1 MLAQLRRLGLLGL
14 AMKHTPILLLTLVAA
29 SASAAVGGSGLN
41 YDRLGIG
48 YSTDDFR
55 NTVALAGSAQLG
67 DSGFIVSGSY
77 GDVSADFKGFSGTE
91 VTYGLGYKF
100 NVGSGDLSIG
110 YSYAQGQYSYID
122 ESAAAV
128 GAGEEKG
135 FGIEYRQAISSN
147 IEFSLGYQRVK
158 SSGIGIGVADTDG
171 DGDLDAAAGVD
182 GSLNNNVINVGLRY
196 NVNKNFDISLNY
208 AFKKDEVGGNKF
220 GVSAGYSF

>member
-1 MLAQLRRLGLLGL
+1 
-14 AMKHTPILLLTLVAA
+14 MKHTPILLLTLVAA

-48 YSTDDFR
+48 YSTDDSR

-67 DSGFIVSGSY
+67 DSGFIASGSY

-91 VTYGLGYKF
+91 VTYGLAYKF
-100 NVGSGDLSIG
+100 SVGSGDLSIG

-122 ESAAAV
+122 ETTVAAA
-128 GAGEEKG
+128 AGEEKG

-147 IEFSLGYQRVK
+147 IEFSLGFQRIK
-158 SSGIGIGVADTDG
+158 TSGIGIGFADTDG
-171 DGDLDAAAGVD
+171 DGDLDTVAGVD
-182 GSLNNNVINVGLRY
+182 ESLNNSVINVGVRY
-196 NVNKNFDISLNY
+196 NVSQNFDISLNY

-220 GVSAGYSF
+220 GISAGYSF

>member
-1 MLAQLRRLGLLGL
+1 
-14 AMKHTPILLLTLVAA
+14 MKHTPILLLTLVAA

-48 YSTDDFR
+48 YSTDDSR

-67 DSGFIVSGSY
+67 DSGFIASGSY

-91 VTYGLGYKF
+91 VTYGLAYKF
-100 NVGSGDLSIG
+100 SVGSGDLSIG

-122 ESAAAV
+122 ETTVAAA
-128 GAGEEKG
+128 AGEEKG

-147 IEFSLGYQRVK
+147 IEFSLGFQRIK
-158 SSGIGIGVADTDG
+158 TSGIGIGFADTDG
-171 DGDLDAAAGVD
+171 DGDLDTVAGGVD
-182 GSLNNNVINVGLRY
+182 SLNNNVINVGVRY
-196 NVNKNFDISLNY
+196 NVSQNFDISLNY

-220 GVSAGYSF
+220 GLSAGYSF

>member
-1 MLAQLRRLGLLGL
+1 
-14 AMKHTPILLLTLVAA
+14 MKHTPILLLTLVAA
-29 SASAAVGGSGLN
+29 SASAADGLGSGLN
-41 YDRLGIG
+41 YNRLGIG
-48 YSTDDFR
+48 YSTDDSR

-77 GDVSADFKGFSGTE
+77 GDVSADFDGFSGNE

-100 NVGSGDLSIG
+100 SVGSGDLLIG

-122 ESAAAV
+122 ETTVAV
-128 GAGEEKG
+128 AAGEEKG
-135 FGIEYRQAISSN
+135 FGIEYRQALSSN
-147 IEFSLGYQRVK
+147 IEFSVGYQRIK

>member
-1 MLAQLRRLGLLGL
+1 
-14 AMKHTPILLLTLVAA
+14 MKHTPILLLTLVAA
-29 SASAAVGGSGLN
+29 SASAADGLGSGLN
-41 YDRLGIG
+41 YNRLGLG
-48 YSTDDFR
+48 YSSDDSR

-77 GDVSADFKGFSGTE
+77 GDVSADFNGFSGTE

-100 NVGSGDLSIG
+100 SVGSGDLLIG

-122 ESAAAV
+122 ETTVAV
-128 GAGEEKG
+128 AAGEEKG
-135 FGIEYRQAISSN
+135 FGIEYRQALSSN
-147 IEFSLGYQRVK
+147 IEFSVGYQRIK

-171 DGDLDAAAGVD
+171 DGDLDTVAGGAD
-182 GSLNNNVINVGLRY
+182 SLNNNVINVGLRY
-196 NVNKNFDISLNY
+196 NVSKNFDISLNY

>member
-1 MLAQLRRLGLLGL
+1 
-14 AMKHTPILLLTLVAA
+14 MKHTPILLLTLVAA

-48 YSTDDFR
+48 YSTDDSR

-67 DSGFIVSGSY
+67 DSGFIASGSY

-91 VTYGLGYKF
+91 VTYGLAYKF
-100 NVGSGDLSIG
+100 SVGSGDLSIG

-122 ESAAAV
+122 ETTVAAA
-128 GAGEEKG
+128 AGEEKG

-147 IEFSLGYQRVK
+147 IEFSLGFQRIK
-158 SSGIGIGVADTDG
+158 TSGIGIGFADTDG
-171 DGDLDAAAGVD
+171 DGDLDTVAGGVD
-182 GSLNNNVINVGLRY
+182 SLNNNVINVGVRY
-196 NVNKNFDISLNY
+196 NVSQNFDISLNY

-220 GVSAGYSF
+220 GLSVGYSF

>member
-1 MLAQLRRLGLLGL
+1 
-14 AMKHTPILLLTLVAA
+14 MKHTPILLLTLVAA

-48 YSTDDFR
+48 YSTDDSR

-67 DSGFIVSGSY
+67 DSGFIASGSY

-91 VTYGLGYKF
+91 VTYGLAYKF
-100 NVGSGDLSIG
+100 SVGSGDLSIG

-122 ESAAAV
+122 ETTVAAA
-128 GAGEEKG
+128 AGEEKG

-147 IEFSLGYQRVK
+147 IEFSLGYQRIK
-158 SSGIGIGVADTDG
+158 TSGLGIGVADTDG
-171 DGDLDAAAGVD
+171 DGDLDTVVGG
-182 GSLNNNVINVGLRY
+182 GSLNNNVINVGVRY
-196 NVNKNFDISLNY
+196 NVNQNFDISLNY

-220 GVSAGYSF
+220 GISAGYSF

>member
-1 MLAQLRRLGLLGL
+1 
-14 AMKHTPILLLTLVAA
+14 MKHTPILLLTLVAA

-48 YSTDDFR
+48 YSTDDSR

-67 DSGFIVSGSY
+67 DSGFIASGSY

-91 VTYGLGYKF
+91 VTYGLAYKF
-100 NVGSGDLSIG
+100 SVGSGDLSIG

-122 ESAAAV
+122 ETTVAV
-128 GAGEEKG
+128 AAGEEKG

-147 IEFSLGYQRVK
+147 IEFSLGYQRIK
-158 SSGIGIGVADTDG
+158 TSGLGIGVADIDG
-171 DGDLDAAAGVD
+171 DGDLDTVVGG
-182 GSLNNNVINVGLRY
+182 GSLNNNVINVGVRY
-196 NVNKNFDISLNY
+196 NVNQNFDISLNY

-220 GVSAGYSF
+220 GISAGYSF